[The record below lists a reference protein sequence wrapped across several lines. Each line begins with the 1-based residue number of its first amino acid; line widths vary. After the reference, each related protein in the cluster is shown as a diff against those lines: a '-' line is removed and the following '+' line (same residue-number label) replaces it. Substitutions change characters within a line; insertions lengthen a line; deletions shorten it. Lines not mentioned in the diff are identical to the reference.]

1 MNNVK
6 MGQVYFE
13 LNNSTETKEQLDQ
26 FFLDL
31 GFQLVK
37 KKPLGDEL
45 FNRVSRFTNNN
56 GLEFD
61 VVWFKNL
68 AHIRLGEWGKAFIE
82 ITFTK
87 IIGSYIPNSG
97 HYCFDFIDV
106 DKKTGQISVKINEWF
121 VDVFGNEVN
130 SDIELSIKK

>member
-61 VVWFKNL
+61 
-68 AHIRLGEWGKAFIE
+68 
-82 ITFTK
+82 
-87 IIGSYIPNSG
+87 
-97 HYCFDFIDV
+97 
-106 DKKTGQISVKINEWF
+106 
-121 VDVFGNEVN
+121 
-130 SDIELSIKK
+130 

>member
-1 MNNVK
+1 MLIWLRKENNMNNVK

-106 DKKTGQISVKINEWF
+106 DKKTGQISVKINE
-121 VDVFGNEVN
+121 
-130 SDIELSIKK
+130 

>member
-45 FNRVSRFTNNN
+45 FNRVSRFTNND

-61 VVWFKNL
+61 VIWFRNL
-68 AHIRLGEWGKAFIE
+68 AHIRFGEWNKAYIE
-82 ITFTK
+82 FTFTK
-87 IIGSYIPNSG
+87 IIGSYVPDID
-97 HYCFDFIDV
+97 HFTFDFLDNQNR
-106 DKKTGQISVKINEWF
+106 TGKI
-121 VDVFGNEVN
+121 
-130 SDIELSIKK
+130 SIKRS